1 MSRAREKDVGRS
13 VSKFRAN
20 AEGVTGTRFLQQED
34 LVVKTSNV
42 PDSLVRDVNAFGKD
56 KEILADG
63 EARSCIDLLERLDA
77 GLGVFSSRK
86 W

>member
-1 MSRAREKDVGRS
+1 MTRAWQKDINRS
-13 VSKFRAN
+13 FSKFRSN
-20 AEGVTGTRFLQQED
+20 AEGITGARFLQQED